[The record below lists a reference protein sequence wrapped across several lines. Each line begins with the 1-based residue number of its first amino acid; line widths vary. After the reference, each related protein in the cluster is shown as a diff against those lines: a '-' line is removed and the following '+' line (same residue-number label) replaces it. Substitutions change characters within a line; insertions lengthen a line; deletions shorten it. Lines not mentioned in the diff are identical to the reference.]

1 MTKTELLIESMTQE
15 KQIVRGEV
23 LSVSADASVLVA
35 CESGRF
41 DKVICNKLETSEGT
55 RLRLAVGDNVL
66 VWLPESDEER
76 GVVLGRIGP
85 SRAADVKPEQKQET
99 PDELVIEAKKNLAL
113 KCGEGSITLR
123 KDGKILIK
131 GKDLVS
137 QAKRTNR
144 IKGGSVAIN

>member
-1 MTKTELLIESMTQE
+1 MTREELLIESMTNV
-15 KQIVRGEV
+15 KQVIQGK
-23 LSVSADASVLVA
+23 VLVIHNDGVVLVG
-35 CESGRF
+35 CEHEKSEKTLC
-41 DKVICNKLETSEGT
+41 DVLQTSEASSLLLT
-55 RLRLAVGDNVL
+55 SGDTVL

-85 SRAADVKPEQKQET
+85 SRAPVVEPEKKQDT
-99 PDELVIEAKKNLAL
+99 PDELVIEAKKNLTF
-113 KCGEGSITLR
+113 KCGNGSITLR

-137 QAKRTNR
+137 RAKRMNR

>member
-1 MTKTELLIESMTQE
+1 MTKTELLIESMTQD
-15 KQIVRGEV
+15 KQIIRSEV
-23 LSVSADASVLVA
+23 LLVRADASVLVA
-35 CESGRF
+35 CESGRI
-41 DKVICNKLETSEGT
+41 DKILCNILETSDGN
-55 RLRLAVGDNVL
+55 RLCLAAGDKVL

-85 SRAADVKPEQKQET
+85 SRAPAVEPEKTQDT
-99 PDELVIEAKKNLAL
+99 PGELVIEAKKNLTL
-113 KCGEGSITLR
+113 KCGDGSITLR

-137 QAKRTNR
+137 QARRTNR

>member
-1 MTKTELLIESMTQE
+1 MDSKNLLLEVE
-15 KQIVRGEV
+15 DKAKQMLRATV
-23 LSVSADASVLVA
+23 LAVHDYELVA
-35 CESGRF
+35 VGCEREKAEKILC
-41 DKVICNKLETSEGT
+41 DVLQTSKGDS
-55 RLRLAVGDNVL
+55 LVLAVGDTVL
-66 VWLPESDEER
+66 VWLPEDEQER

-85 SRAADVKPEQKQET
+85 SRAPAVEPEKTKEA
-99 PDELVIEAKKNLAL
+99 PDELVIEAKKNLTL

-137 QAKRTNR
+137 QAKHMNR